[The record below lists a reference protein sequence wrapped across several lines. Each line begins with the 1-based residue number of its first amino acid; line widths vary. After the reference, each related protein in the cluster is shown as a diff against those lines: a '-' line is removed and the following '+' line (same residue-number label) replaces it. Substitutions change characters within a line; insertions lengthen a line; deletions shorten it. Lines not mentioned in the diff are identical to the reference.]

1 MLLIPLPFEVATKA
15 GRRIASRCRESSPGM
30 KDDMYMVLSVSNG
43 YCGYVTTPEEYVQQ
57 HYKRGHTLYSPRTC
71 GFPCHPHGKAYC

>member
-43 YCGYVTTPEEYVQQ
+43 YCGYVTTPEE
-57 HYKRGHTLYSPRTC
+57 
-71 GFPCHPHGKAYC
+71 